1 MSSTTAR
8 LSTSYRPRLRGEDRA
23 QVAQDLAEGYEAG
36 ASIRAV
42 ADAADLSYGT
52 ARTLLLEAQVKLRGR
67 GGAR

>member
-1 MSSTTAR
+1 MSCTTAR

-23 QVAQDLAEGYEAG
+23 QVARDLAEGYEAG